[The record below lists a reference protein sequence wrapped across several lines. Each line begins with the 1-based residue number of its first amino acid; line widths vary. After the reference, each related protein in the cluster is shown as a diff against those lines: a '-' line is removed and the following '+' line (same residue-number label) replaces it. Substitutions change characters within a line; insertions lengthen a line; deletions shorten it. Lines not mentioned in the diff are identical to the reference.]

1 MKPEEQNNLNNL
13 PEPEML
19 QVIEEAPSNGDS
31 SESGVVEKKEKTT
44 EKQKKNLAHLPS
56 GRGTII
62 GLIVVALVIA
72 VNIAV
77 VFFVVKSQDDQ
88 KKEEELK
95 SVTLSDKTLSGLGV
109 SRNPVGNDQTLL
121 TINPE
126 TVFKNKVSV

>member
-77 VFFVVKSQDDQ
+77 VFFVVKFF
-88 KKEEELK
+88 
-95 SVTLSDKTLSGLGV
+95 VYH
-109 SRNPVGNDQTLL
+109 
-121 TINPE
+121 
-126 TVFKNKVSV
+126 